1 MSPPDSTARAGHL
14 QPPPPA
20 RAQKEETTT
29 SRSESVSGEL
39 SAGDRLIP
47 QDLSES
53 LGENVLGSRII
64 VLESTRST
72 NDFLLQML
80 TPELPEGF
88 VVFAEHQTA
97 GRGQRGNSWASAAQ
111 LGLWFSLLLRP
122 QLVLAESARLTS
134 WAAEAI
140 AATIRRESGLE
151 PRIKPPNDVYIGE
164 RKVAGV
170 LVETKVE
177 RGLIDAAVVGIGV
190 NVNQTAED
198 FPRELRERA
207 GSLAIALGRP
217 VVRRPFAVTL
227 LKELERTRLALSC
240 HPELRKF
247 SGRAT
252 SQL

>member
-1 MSPPDSTARAGHL
+1 MSPPDR
-14 QPPPPA
+14 
-20 RAQKEETTT
+20 
-29 SRSESVSGEL
+29 L
-39 SAGDRLIP
+39 SADELRA
-47 QDLSES
+47 S
-53 LGENVLGSRII
+53 LGENVIGSRII

-97 GRGQRGNSWASAAQ
+97 GRGQRGNSWASAARQ
-111 LGLWFSLLLRP
+111 GLWFSIFLRP
-122 QLVLAESARLTS
+122 QLPLAEFARLTN

-140 AATIRRESGLE
+140 AQTIRSETGLA
-151 PRIKPPNDVYIGE
+151 PRIKPPNDIFVAE

-177 RGLIDAAVVGIGV
+177 GGLIGAAVVGIGV

-198 FPRELRERA
+198 FPRELRDRA
-207 GSLAIALGRP
+207 GSLAMALGRP
-217 VVRRPFAVTL
+217 VERTRFAIAL
-227 LKELERTRLALSC
+227 LKELERMRLALGC
-240 HPELRKF
+240 HPEPAEARR
-247 SGRAT
+247 GT